1 MTDEE
6 LMGAALGG
14 DPAGPGADSGA
25 APAGEIA
32 PRRQRHGGRATGER
46 SRLPQQRPWAQ
57 PRIRY
62 APTDLLS
69 ADELEAIHVAS
80 LRVLSEI
87 GMDFL
92 DEGARELLKT
102 AGADVRPGS
111 ERVRFDPALVEERI
125 RTAPAQFT
133 LHATNPAHDL
143 EIGGDWTAFG
153 SVASA
158 PNVADLDRG
167 RRVGNREDY
176 QNLIRLCQMLN
187 PVHFFAGY
195 PVEPIDIHA
204 SIRHLDALWD
214 LLTLA
219 DKPIHAYSLG
229 RQRITDAIEMARIAR
244 GLDDATLDREP
255 SLFTVINSS
264 SPLRLDT
271 PMLHGILEMSARN
284 QVIVMTPFT
293 LAGAMAPVTLAG
305 ALAEQNAEALAG
317 MVLTQVVR
325 PGAPVVYGGFTSNVD
340 MQSGAPAFGTPEY
353 MRTAMIGG
361 QLARRYRVPYR
372 SSNVSAANSVDA
384 QAAYESV
391 FSLWGAISGGVNLMM
406 HGAGWMEGGLHAG
419 FEKVILDAELLGM
432 VEAYL
437 DPVVVDEDTLAFS
450 AMEEVGPGGH
460 FFGAAHTQS
469 RFRTA
474 FHKPMLSDWRNYETW
489 EEAGSPTAPGKANAI
504 WKELLK
510 AYEPPPM
517 DEARRGELAAFVER
531 RKSEGGVPTDF

>member
-1 MTDEE
+1 MTDADPGIDPE
-6 LMGAALGG
+6 LVGLS
-14 DPAGPGADSGA
+14 DPALAS
-25 APAGEIA
+25 A
-32 PRRQRHGGRATGER
+32 PRRRAGGRAGHER
-46 SRLPQQRPWAQ
+46 HLLPQQRTIQQ

-62 APTDLLS
+62 EPTRVLS
-69 ADELEAIHVAS
+69 EDELESIHTAS

-92 DEGARELLKT
+92 DEGARELLRA
-102 AGADVRPGS
+102 AGARVEPGS
-111 ERVRFDPALVEERI
+111 ERVRFDPDMVVEKI
-125 RTAPAQFT
+125 RTAPSQFT
-133 LHATNPAHDL
+133 LHATNPDRAL
-143 EIGGDWTAFG
+143 QMGGNWTAFG
-153 SVASA
+153 TVGSA

-167 RRVGNREDY
+167 RRVGNRDDY
-176 QNLIRLCQMLN
+176 QNLIRLGQMLN
-187 PVHFFAGY
+187 AVHFFAGY

-204 SIRHLDALWD
+204 SVRHLHAIHD

-229 RQRITDAIEMARIAR
+229 RQRNLDALEMVRIAR
-244 GLDDATLDREP
+244 GVDDATLDREP
-255 SLFTVINSS
+255 SIFTVINSS

-271 PMLHGILEMSARN
+271 PMLHGILEFSARN

-317 MVLTQVVR
+317 IVLTQVVR

-361 QLARRYRVPYR
+361 QLARRYKVPYR

-391 FSLWGAISGGVNLMM
+391 FSLWGAIMGGVNLLM

-419 FEKVILDAELLGM
+419 YEKMILDAELLGM
-432 VEAYL
+432 VEAFL
-437 DPVVVDEDTLAFS
+437 EPVVVDEDTLAFE
-450 AMEEVGPGGH
+450 AMVDVGPGGH
-460 FFGAAHTQS
+460 FFGTAHTQA
-469 RFRTA
+469 RFKTA
-474 FHKPMLSDWRNYETW
+474 FHKPLLSDWRNYESW
-489 EEAGSPTAPGKANAI
+489 EEAGSPQAPEKANKI
-504 WKELLK
+504 WKQLLA
-510 AYEPPPM
+510 AYEPPPL
-517 DEARRGELAAFVER
+517 DPAVREELDAFVARRVA
-531 RKSEGGVPTDF
+531 EGGVATDF